1 MTMGKRVEVYWNLHK
16 DLFSVRNMQTGRVMM
31 HTHFVRLQDAK
42 FVVRPSGR
50 LRVLRE
56 KRKNV
61 HAFVRGYLDTY
72 DLDWSVY
79 EADRKATYNPYKYDS
94 FVDSITEQ
102 KLDNL
107 YSTMLIKDAASGK
120 PSIFYNQT
128 NV

>member
-1 MTMGKRVEVYWNLHK
+1 MGKRVEVYWNLHK

-79 EADRKATYNPYKYDS
+79 EPDRKATYNPYKYDC

-107 YSTMLIKDAASGK
+107 YSTLLIKDAASGK

>member
-1 MTMGKRVEVYWNLHK
+1 MGKRVEVYWNLHK

-72 DLDWSVY
+72 DLDWSVFGP
-79 EADRKATYNPYKYDS
+79 ERKATYNPYKYDS
-94 FVDSITEQ
+94 FVDHDTEQ
-102 KLDNL
+102 KLDKL
-107 YSTMLIKDAASGK
+107 YSTLLIKDAASGK
-120 PSIFYNQT
+120 PSIFYNELT
-128 NV
+128 V